1 MDFFKVK
8 DIKALLGGHG
18 TDAEGR
24 RKSIMKM
31 VETAGEMFLSQW
43 ERMGLN
49 THEEALSQRGA
60 GEWVTYEGKEEGLS
74 GWTEGQ
80 P

>member
-1 MDFFKVK
+1 
-8 DIKALLGGHG
+8 
-18 TDAEGR
+18 
-24 RKSIMKM
+24 MKM